1 VTQRTQANQGAQ
13 GTPEVAI
20 IDIWAFEVEVE
31 PTLADVD
38 LAGFTVEGRD
48 GKIGKVD
55 EDTREAGGNFLIVD
69 TGPPILGKKVILP
82 AGVVERVDPESKT
95 VFVSLTK
102 DEIKNAPEYE
112 EETGHRDEGFRR
124 RLSEYYER
132 LKQRAKRDR

>member
-1 VTQRTQANQGAQ
+1 VTQRTQANQGGP

-20 IDIWAFEVEVE
+20 IDIWAFEVELE

-38 LAGFTVEGRD
+38 LAGFKVEGRD

-69 TGPPILGKKVILP
+69 SGPPILGKKVILP
-82 AGVVERVDPESKT
+82 AGVVERIDPDSET
-95 VFVSLTK
+95 VFVGLTK

-112 EETGHRDEGFRR
+112 EETGHRDQGFRQ
-124 RLSEYYER
+124 RLAEYYER